1 MTSWAHTPIVVF
13 SFHCFRSFLRFC
25 VLQHLDPYE
34 RCNQA
39 KISLNH
45 RPLAGDLLRV
55 LEQIVLACPNNTKQA
70 NLSIND

>member
-13 SFHCFRSFLRFC
+13 SFHCFALSSDFAFYSN
-25 VLQHLDPYE
+25 PYE